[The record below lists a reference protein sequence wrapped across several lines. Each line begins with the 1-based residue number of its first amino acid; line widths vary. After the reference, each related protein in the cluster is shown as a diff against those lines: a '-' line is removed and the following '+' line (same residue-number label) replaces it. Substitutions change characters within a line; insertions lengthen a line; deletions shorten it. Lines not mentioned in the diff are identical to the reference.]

1 MNTLKL
7 KCRDILE
14 EEPVSSELK
23 LFGLSVNHALA
34 KKVADE
40 LHMSLGQIDQASF
53 ADGEIYERILE
64 SVRGDD
70 VFIIAPIATEA
81 NDAFM
86 EIMIAVD
93 ALRRSSV
100 DTINVVIPYFGYGRQ
115 DRKAKSREPITAKL
129 VASLLEMN
137 GVDRVVAVDFH
148 ADQLQGFFNNPVDH
162 LLAAP
167 LLSDYFFE
175 RKLTENL
182 VVVSPDH
189 TGAGRARKFADLL
202 ESPWGVINDSVAS
215 VMPESPDAI
224 VGEVT
229 GRRAIIIDDI
239 IDSGRRMQMTAK
251 ALKANGATEVF
262 AVSTHAVFSKD
273 AGRVLANDANIDHI
287 VVTDTVPIAP
297 ENQSSKLTVLS
308 VAPLLAE
315 AIKRIHQN
323 EPLDEL
329 LKSHNNPTVKL

>member
-1 MNTLKL
+1 M
-7 KCRDILE
+7 E

-40 LHMSLGQIDQASF
+40 LHMSLGKIDQASF

-129 VASLLEMN
+129 VASTHSKVN
-137 GVDRVVAVDFH
+137 GVDRVVGG
-148 ADQLQGFFNNPVDH
+148 LIPTPINYKGS
-162 LLAAP
+162 LTI
-167 LLSDYFFE
+167 LSITWWQHRSFQI
-175 RKLTENL
+175 TSSTG
-182 VVVSPDH
+182 SPDGK
-189 TGAGRARKFADLL
+189 TRWWIF
-202 ESPWGVINDSVAS
+202 
-215 VMPESPDAI
+215 
-224 VGEVT
+224 T
-229 GRRAIIIDDI
+229 
-239 IDSGRRMQMTAK
+239 
-251 ALKANGATEVF
+251 
-262 AVSTHAVFSKD
+262 
-273 AGRVLANDANIDHI
+273 
-287 VVTDTVPIAP
+287 
-297 ENQSSKLTVLS
+297 
-308 VAPLLAE
+308 
-315 AIKRIHQN
+315 
-323 EPLDEL
+323 
-329 LKSHNNPTVKL
+329 